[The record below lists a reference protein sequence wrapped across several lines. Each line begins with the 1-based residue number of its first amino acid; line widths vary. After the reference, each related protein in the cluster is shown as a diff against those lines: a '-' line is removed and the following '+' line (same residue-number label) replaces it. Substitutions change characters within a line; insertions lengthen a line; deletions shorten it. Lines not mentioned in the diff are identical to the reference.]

1 MPHNT
6 AIKRY
11 PGRTN
16 GKSRGTRHEGVSVA
30 PLRSLAR
37 SWSLSNDSGVKS
49 EPNTSTRWTSTHAND
64 PRPHVVIVGG
74 GFAGLSAARALK
86 GADVRITLIDRTNH
100 HLFQPLL
107 YQVAMSV
114 LNPADITVPIRWLLR
129 RQRNVT
135 VIMAEVSGIDVE
147 HQQLTLDGGESTVDW
162 DYLLVA
168 SGARH
173 AYFGH
178 PEWEVNAPG
187 LKNLDDAL
195 EMRGRFLLSFE
206 AAERAS
212 AASQRD
218 ALLTFVIVGGGPTG
232 VELAG
237 MIPEITRKAMRR
249 DFRRFDPSVARV
261 ILLEAGPRLLP
272 QFPPDLSARA
282 ERDLRELG
290 VDVRTGSAV
299 TDVDANGV
307 TLANGDRIPAHTIFW
322 GAGNQAS
329 PLGRAMGVPVD
340 RAGRVMVTADL
351 SIPSHPHVFAI
362 GDIAAVQTANNTPVP
377 AVAPAAN
384 QMGDHAA
391 RQIRNDLAGR
401 PRTPFAYF
409 NKGDLATIGRN
420 RAVAAIGGVR
430 LKGIVAWLAW
440 VFIHIMYLAAFRNR
454 LTVFVQWA
462 YQYFTYQR
470 GGRLI
475 TGTTAHRLLK
485 RSSAA

>member
-1 MPHNT
+1 
-6 AIKRY
+6 
-11 PGRTN
+11 
-16 GKSRGTRHEGVSVA
+16 
-30 PLRSLAR
+30 
-37 SWSLSNDSGVKS
+37 VKS

-74 GFAGLSAARALK
+74 GFAGLAAARALAT
-86 GADVRITLIDRTNH
+86 ADVRITLIDRTNH

-129 RQRNVT
+129 QQRNVT
-135 VIMAEVSGIDVE
+135 VIMAEVDTIDVTDKV
-147 HQQLTLDGGESTVDW
+147 LTLDGGTTAVWW

-178 PEWEVNAPG
+178 PEWEAHAPG
-187 LKNLDDAL
+187 LKSIDDAL

-212 AASQRD
+212 AAGQRD

-249 DFRRFDPSVARV
+249 DFRRIDPAKARV
-261 ILLEAGPRLLP
+261 ILLEAGPRILP
-272 QFPPDLSARA
+272 QFPPELSSRA

-290 VDVRTGSAV
+290 VDVRTGTAV
-299 TDVDANGV
+299 TSVDADGV
-307 TLANGDRIPAHTIFW
+307 SLANGDRIAAHTVFW

-329 PLGRAMGVPVD
+329 PLGRQLKVPLD
-340 RAGRVMVTADL
+340 KAGRVIVSADL
-351 SIPSHPHVFAI
+351 SIPGHEQVFAI
-362 GDIAAVQTANNTPVP
+362 GDIAAVLTADGKPVP

-384 QMGDHAA
+384 QMGAHAA
-391 RQIRNDLAGR
+391 RQIVGDLAGQ

-420 RAVAAIGGVR
+420 RAVAAIGPVKLQGV
-430 LKGIVAWLAW
+430 IAWLAW
-440 VFIHIMYLAAFRNR
+440 VFVHIMYLAAFRNR

-475 TGTTAHRLLK
+475 TGATAHRLLK
-485 RSSAA
+485 RGGSTAAAASD